1 MALRGRYLKVLDAE
15 IASRDLSAARHPGAT
30 GTAHSLTNR
39 NVSEGLTGIG
49 LDFPYS
55 LARPLV
61 GSSP

>member
-39 NVSEGLTGIG
+39 NVSE
-49 LDFPYS
+49 
-55 LARPLV
+55 
-61 GSSP
+61 